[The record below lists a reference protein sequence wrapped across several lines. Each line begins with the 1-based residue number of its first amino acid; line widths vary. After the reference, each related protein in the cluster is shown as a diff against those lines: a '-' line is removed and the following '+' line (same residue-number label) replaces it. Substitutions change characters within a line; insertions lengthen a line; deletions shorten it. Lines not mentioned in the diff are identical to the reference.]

1 MVVITSSQQS
11 WQEIEE
17 IIAAIV
23 IISYGGTVLV
33 ERSSP
38 SNSGPEI
45 DRILNQSNQSTTCQF
60 RRI

>member
-1 MVVITSSQQS
+1 MEALDKGVVITSS

-17 IIAAIV
+17 MIAAIV

-38 SNSGPEI
+38 SNK
-45 DRILNQSNQSTTCQF
+45 TK
-60 RRI
+60 